1 MAYSSTVPARND
13 PPIWRR
19 ILPEEREILPEILEL
34 KKKKDAVILA
44 HNYQIPAIQEV
55 ADFVGDSLGL
65 AREAQKVRQ
74 KRIVFCGVYFMAETA
89 KILNPEKLILIPD
102 PEAGCSLVNSI
113 TAEDVRRW
121 KREHPDA
128 VVVGY
133 VNTSAEV
140 KAELDY
146 CCTSSNAVA
155 VVNAI
160 PPDREILFLP
170 DMFLGA
176 YVKQVTGRKNIHI
189 WPGECHVH
197 AGIGPMEILRKM
209 EEHPSAELLVH
220 PECGCSTTC
229 MYLGAREEFPQPV
242 KILSTSGMVREA
254 EGSDREEFLV
264 ATEVGILHQLE
275 KRAPR
280 KRFIPISENAICEYM
295 KKITTEKLLKS
306 LKEDIYPVE
315 VPEEIRKKA
324 LRAIERMVQIG

>member
-1 MAYSSTVPARND
+1 MAVSSLRGVGET
-13 PPIWRR
+13 PIWRR
-19 ILPEEREILPEILEL
+19 ISPEEREMMEEIRAL
-34 KKKKDAVILA
+34 KKEKEAVILA
-44 HNYQIPAIQEV
+44 HNYQVPAIQEV

-65 AREAQKVRQ
+65 SREAQKVKE
-74 KRIVFCGVYFMAETA
+74 KRILFCGVYFMAETA
-89 KILNPEKLILIPD
+89 KILNPEKLVLIPD
-102 PEAGCSLVNSI
+102 PHAGCSLVDSI
-113 TAEDVRRW
+113 TVEDVRRW
-121 KREHPDA
+121 KAEHPDA

-146 CCTSSNAVA
+146 CCTSSNAIA

-160 PPDREILFLP
+160 PADKEILFLP

-197 AGIGPMEILRKM
+197 AGIGPAEIRARM
-209 EEHPSAELLVH
+209 IDHPGAELLVH

-229 MYLGAREEFPQPV
+229 MYLGSSESFPAPV
-242 KILSTSGMVREA
+242 KILSTSGMIKEA
-254 EGSDREEFLV
+254 EASVHPEFLV

-275 KRAPR
+275 KRAPT
-280 KRFIPISENAICEYM
+280 KRFIPISETAVCEYM
-295 KKITTEKLLKS
+295 KMITTEKLLQS
-306 LKEDIYPVE
+306 LREDIYPVE
-315 VPEEIRKKA
+315 VPEEIRSKA